1 MTNRLIGSQEKSLE
15 SPSRRY
21 SISAKKF
28 AAVVTAAG
36 YSSRMGTLKALL
48 PWIDTTLIN
57 HHIDSLEEIRCDEI
71 IVVTGY
77 KAPLIKDSIKHRSN
91 VLIAHNPDYG
101 SGRVSSIKRG
111 VSEVSDYCDA
121 ILLIGV
127 DQPRN
132 SGILSLLIGSHFQS

>member
-21 SISAKKF
+21 SISAKKI

-57 HHIDSLEEIRCDEI
+57 HHIDSLAEIGCDEI

-77 KAPLIKDSIKHRSN
+77 KAPLIKDSIKHR
-91 VLIAHNPDYG
+91 
-101 SGRVSSIKRG
+101 
-111 VSEVSDYCDA
+111 
-121 ILLIGV
+121 
-127 DQPRN
+127 
-132 SGILSLLIGSHFQS
+132 